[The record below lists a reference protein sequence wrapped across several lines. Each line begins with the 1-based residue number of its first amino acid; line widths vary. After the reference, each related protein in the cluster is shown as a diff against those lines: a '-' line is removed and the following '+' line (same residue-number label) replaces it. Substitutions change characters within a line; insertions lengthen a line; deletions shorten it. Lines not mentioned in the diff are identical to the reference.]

1 VLVLGKVLKTLM
13 NAPQVKPLLSNEHV
27 SLEGIVL
34 KAWASHNSLE
44 PIDGQ
49 KIEWRRQQGLTKEV
63 MRPER
68 VGNEADATSVA

>member
-27 SLEGIVL
+27 SLEGIVR

-49 KIEWRRQQGLTKEV
+49 NDPT
-63 MRPER
+63 
-68 VGNEADATSVA
+68 AAATGPDQ